1 MVIKHYPM
9 SPFRFGECCVLIA
22 DKVALTLLNRKDF
35 LEHLVDWCQNSDHLG
50 VRGEACRLIAWL
62 IKHCHSEKP
71 YRMVVEVTD
80 CVKCLVEMIM
90 SVHAAMQNEAF
101 FALKL
106 LCLSQLSSSTNAP
119 AIIGCGGQKNCDNVS
134 SLEKAL
140 VDADVGQSLLFLI
153 NNHRDKM
160 EKETVEN
167 MISLL
172 KLLLTSKRILLHLNG
187 CKFHETL
194 PLVCELKCIPDTK
207 ELEDLIRAICSG

>member
-1 MVIKHYPM
+1 MVIKHYLCYL
-9 SPFRFGECCVLIA
+9 FDLVQFCVLIA

-35 LEHLVDWCQNSDHLG
+35 LEHLVDWCRNSDHLG

-71 YRMVVEVTD
+71 YRMVVEVKD

-90 SVHAAMQNEAF
+90 SIHAAMQNEAF

-106 LCLSQLSSSTNAP
+106 LCLSQLSSSTNGL
-119 AIIGCGGQKNCDNVS
+119 AINGCGDQKSCDNVS
-134 SLEKAL
+134 LLEKAL
-140 VDADVGQSLLFLI
+140 VDADVGHSLLFLI
-153 NNHRDKM
+153 NNHRHKM

-172 KLLLTSKRILLHLNG
+172 KLLLTSRRILSHLNG

-194 PLVCELKCIPDTK
+194 RLVCELKCIPDTK
-207 ELEDLIRAICSG
+207 ELEELIRTICSG

>member
-1 MVIKHYPM
+1 MFIT
-9 SPFRFGECCVLIA
+9 
-22 DKVALTLLNRKDF
+22 DKVALALLNRKDF

-71 YRMVVEVTD
+71 YRMVIEVKD

-106 LCLSQLSSSTNAP
+106 LCLSQLSSSNNGL
-119 AIIGCGGQKNCDNVS
+119 AINGCSDQKNCDNVS

-140 VDADVGQSLLFLI
+140 VDADVAESLLFLI
-153 NNHRDKM
+153 KNHLDKL

-172 KLLLTSKRILLHLNG
+172 KLLLTSQRILSHLNR

-194 PLVCELKCIPDTK
+194 RLVCDLKCISDTK
-207 ELEDLIRAICSG
+207 ELEELIHTISSG